1 MERIE
6 VHAPVAPAGPAAH
19 SASPSGRAA
28 ELARLRLFAVIA
40 VAVVAIDQATKALVR
55 ARLEQG
61 DVWPGGFDLLRITH
75 VENSGAAFGI
85 LQGAGPLLIASSIV
99 GVAAVIFFLRTAPA
113 GDRLYS
119 AALALI
125 LGGAIGNLIDRVVR
139 GEVTDFI
146 DPTHYPAFNLADSAI
161 VVGVFALILLA
172 LRPAA
177 ASGAAD

>member
-6 VHAPVAPAGPAAH
+6 VHTPAG
-19 SASPSGRAA
+19 SATRPGGLAA
-28 ELARLRLFAVIA
+28 ELARLRLFALIA
-40 VAVVAIDQATKALVR
+40 LTVVAIDQATKALVR
-55 ARLEQG
+55 ARLEEG
-61 DVWPGGFDLLRITH
+61 EGWPGGFELLRITH

-85 LQGAGPLLIASSIV
+85 LQGAGPLLIAASIV

-125 LGGAIGNLIDRVVR
+125 LGGAIGNLIDRLLR

-146 DPTHYPAFNLADSAI
+146 DPTHYPAFNIADSAI
-161 VVGVFALILLA
+161 VVGVFALVLLA

-177 ASGAAD
+177 PDAAD